1 MAKKLLKKY
10 LPKTNTTKEH
20 KHLQIFGTLLHD
32 PNLWHLNRYSVATA
46 FSVGLFWAFVPTP
59 FQMVFA
65 AACAIVVRA
74 NLPISA
80 ALVWVSNPV
89 TMPPL
94 FFFAY
99 KLGASILGKAPG
111 KFNFELSFEWLLN
124 GLGAIWQ
131 PFLLGCFICGAT
143 LAILGNLTIRAIWRW
158 SVSRDW
164 KLRKSNRLRNFHL
177 RKKKD

>member
-1 MAKKLLKKY
+1 MAKKLLKRY
-10 LPKTNTTKEH
+10 LPKTKTIKEH

-94 FFFAY
+94 FYFAY
-99 KLGASILGKAPG
+99 KLGAAILGTQPG
-111 KFNFELSFEWLLN
+111 KFNFELSFEWLLT

-131 PFLLGCFICGAT
+131 PFLLGCFVCGST
-143 LAILGNLTIRAIWRW
+143 LALLGNLFIRVLWRY

-164 KLRKSNRLRNFHL
+164 HIRRLKRKD
-177 RKKKD
+177 KKKSSLFP